1 MLSTPS
7 TDFGISKFNPGIF
20 IVSESSNSPSWIAF
34 TILLVV
40 GISNLEPTPNGP
52 PVQPVLTK
60 KLLNQTFLFA
70 LLKVQHIY

>member
-20 IVSESSNSPSWIAF
+20 IVSESSNSPSWIAL

-60 KLLNQTFLFA
+60 KTFEPNPSIRSI
-70 LLKVQHIY
+70 KS